1 MHTVSPKGDISTII
15 KVTIPQKEI
24 KIIIQSIIYIFPF
37 HCIPL
42 HCIFSH
48 EELKGEIC
56 TITERWNIL
65 LLHIKNKNY
74 VFHSAS
80 ECWWGIK
87 CPLPWIKIYQHKHK
101 HLKAETFN
109 GKWRECVTRANWI
122 FDDCIRRLRK
132 TQKLCAHQT
141 PRQSILKSRLT
152 FWLYLLIYHTQAAMK
167 IFPQKIVVPQGY

>member
-15 KVTIPQKEI
+15 KVTIPQKKI
-24 KIIIQSIIYIFPF
+24 KIILRSIIYIFPF

-56 TITERWNIL
+56 TITERCNIL

-74 VFHSAS
+74 VFHSAT
-80 ECWWGIK
+80 ECGWGIK
-87 CPLPWIKIYQHKHK
+87 CPLGSRYQHKNK

-122 FDDCIRRLRK
+122 FGDCIRRLRK

-141 PRQSILKSRLT
+141 PRQSILKSVLT
-152 FWLYLLIYHTQAAMK
+152 SWLYLSIYHTHAAMK
-167 IFPQKIVVPQGY
+167 IFPQKIVMPQG